1 MSQSEAKFLEGLPM
15 ETWLR
20 ALHYY
25 ECLNNVHT
33 LSLLNFMGGLASNAV
48 YYAMVLSCISDNI
61 NSLMLNRF

>member
-1 MSQSEAKFLEGLPM
+1 MAEEG
-15 ETWLR
+15 WLR

-33 LSLLNFMGGLASNAV
+33 LSLLTFMGELALNAV
-48 YYAMVLSCISDNI
+48 YYAMLWSCISDDI